1 MVDANWC
8 KFVVVVLARVSGIL
22 GCIKVMKEAVGED
35 AFCSEGG
42 ARETTATAVEG
53 HGGN

>member
-1 MVDANWC
+1 MVDANWYR
-8 KFVVVVLARVSGIL
+8 FVVVVLARVSGIL
-22 GCIKVMKEAVGED
+22 SCVKLMTEAVGED

-42 ARETTATAVEG
+42 ARETAATAVEG